1 MLSVKIVAVVGAG
14 LMGYALAAVHALGG
28 LEVRLFD
35 NNPEQLQKSKPR
47 IAQVLDTLVE
57 SASISSSEAQT
68 ALARI
73 MYVQDLESALE
84 NADLI
89 VEAVTERTEIKTSVF
104 TDIDRLA
111 PPGAIIASNTSY
123 LDIFSLVPPA
133 RQQNTLIAHWY
144 TPPYI
149 IDLVD
154 VVPGPATDP
163 SVIQFMAS
171 LYRGMG
177 KFPLVFKKFIPGY
190 IANRLQSAV
199 NLEAFYLLEN
209 TDVTHTDIDDS
220 IRHGLALRLCLMGQ
234 MKKADFTGLEMVRN
248 ALASKAYQPPTATG
262 RSKVVDDLISQ
273 GRKGVL
279 SGAGF
284 YDYGGTPAEVL
295 IRNRDKELLAL
306 KRALVDIKKDSV

>member
-1 MLSVKIVAVVGAG
+1 MKVRKVAVVGAG

-57 SASISSSEAQT
+57 SASISSLEAQT

-73 MYVQDLESALE
+73 TYVQDLESALE

-89 VEAVTERTEIKTSVF
+89 IEAVTERPEIKTSVF

-111 PPGAIIASNTSY
+111 SPDAIIASNTSY
-123 LDIFSLVPPA
+123 LDIFALVPAA

-163 SVIQFMAS
+163 SVIEFMAS

-248 ALASKAYQPPTATG
+248 ALASRAYQPPAATG

-284 YDYGGTPAEVL
+284 YDYGDTPAERL